1 MSSKYW
7 KNRWIEALVQNG
19 VERSVAEKAYV
30 ETYKDEPADYAKS
43 PEIQA
48 FLMAKVP
55 ASQARQS
62 A

>member
-19 VERSVAEKAYV
+19 VERNLAEQAYV
-30 ETYKDEPADYAKS
+30 DTYKDEPADFSKS

-48 FLMAKVP
+48 FLVAKVP
-55 ASQARQS
+55 TAQQRPS